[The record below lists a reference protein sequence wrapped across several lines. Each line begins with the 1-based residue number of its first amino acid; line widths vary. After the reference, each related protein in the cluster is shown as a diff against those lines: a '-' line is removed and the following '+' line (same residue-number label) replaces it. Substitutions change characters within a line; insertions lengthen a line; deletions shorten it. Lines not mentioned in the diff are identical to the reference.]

1 MIYKISTVALGLGCI
16 FLGTRMSVVQRD
28 VDTVRDSLA
37 FQNSSVLELADK
49 NTKLDAMN
57 TYLLEEN
64 SKLIV
69 QLNELKFTNDKKPL
83 IIYKRYEKTTPINDD
98 ASEFYNDILSK
109 RYGNGE

>member
-28 VDTVRDSLA
+28 ADLVRDSLA
-37 FQNSSVLELADK
+37 LQTSSVLELADK
-49 NTKLDAMN
+49 NNKIDAMN
-57 TYLLEEN
+57 TYLLDEN

-69 QLNELKFTNDKKPL
+69 QLNELKFTSEKKPL

-98 ASEFYNDILSK
+98 ASEYYNDILSR
-109 RYGNGE
+109 RYGKGE

>member
-1 MIYKISTVALGLGCI
+1 MTYKITTAIFALGCI
-16 FLGTRMSVVQRD
+16 FLGTRMSVVERD
-28 VDTVRDSLA
+28 ADLVRDSLA
-37 FQNSSVLELADK
+37 LQSTAASEMTDK
-49 NTKLDAMN
+49 FAKSDAMN

-69 QLNELKFTNDKKPL
+69 QLNELKFTSEKKPL

-98 ASEFYNDILSK
+98 ASEYYNGILSK